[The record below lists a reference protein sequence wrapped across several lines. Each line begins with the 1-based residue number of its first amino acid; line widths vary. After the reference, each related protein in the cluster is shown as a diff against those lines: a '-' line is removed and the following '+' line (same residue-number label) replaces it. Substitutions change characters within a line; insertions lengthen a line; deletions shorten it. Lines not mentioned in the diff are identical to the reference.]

1 MKNSTKP
8 CGKIGK
14 TLRRWKRKYLEDSD
28 DEVDDQDCDIFDI
41 DTQNDN
47 HTTNS
52 SDYTGRNGPDIKFSQ
67 VDDDDGVPVIDDAE
81 FLESTID
88 DCSNEDDDNEVTIA
102 VSNASNGNDND
113 VKEGMKSNA
122 EAVNSIVNGR
132 DTNKNAAVS
141 RKPKHATT
149 QKVGVEKAKQ
159 NTSPPKAKFKKAES
173 MAESQKVVKPR
184 RGRQPGVQKSSN
196 TKTQSKKKFKT
207 QLTPSRT
214 LPYRSRTKPDR
225 LIAGDN
231 KKKGNES
238 KRGCLPRKSSKP
250 LHNKITHDGWE
261 CLEVGDADPS
271 LGLEFL
277 SPAGWWS
284 YVPRFYKESFDD
296 YDEERVVEYNPRN
309 RIPYEFEWSLSDDSV
324 PARIVDGKI
333 DFRMNDIPFLPKH
346 TAISGRIPAE
356 MLAEFTKLNTFI
368 SKNWLRNIFSGI
380 GGFDDQTRNYAK
392 YHIFGEVGNATWMDE
407 DPFDEDFGEKVK
419 ELICQCHAAIE
430 KLIGFRPT
438 FNHQVGVLVT
448 LKARPQRAHCD
459 FKELD
464 KISNEKLLP
473 WIVVIP
479 LTEEGTT
486 INIWPGPC
494 VYVEEHD
501 TFKNNMK
508 HIPRHPVRL
517 VIPFGS
523 MLMIRSDIVHGGSFG
538 SRGNTRMHLAINM
551 RASIEATQNLDC
563 VFSPTGARL
572 HYFRAYLEC
581 YESFRIPNEPSYS
594 DDQIAL
600 FDGKQKTPI
609 IRKMRQPRGRFAES
623 NDAKTNDH
631 GVSVKDSNLLD
642 VISDDDFDED
652 ENKWKDVNGK

>member
-1 MKNSTKP
+1 MASANCSAQQLHDYENSPMATVKRQGMETQQNTNSFDNRKRPPETPEEKHPVDQRIISTTSTPNIWKHDQNNSTNEVTDTSTTPRKPIDNRKKAAVTDDLKVIVVDDSASVSLEGNIKQDGNETEQALRKKVRTLESKLALLRQKEDKRRKLKNSTKP

-41 DTQNDN
+41 DTHNDN

-173 MAESQKVVKPR
+173 MAESQKVAKPR

-231 KKKGNES
+231 KKKGTNRNEGVC
-238 KRGCLPRKSSKP
+238 RGKAPN
-250 LHNKITHDGWE
+250 HYITRSHTMDG
-261 CLEVGDADPS
+261 
-271 LGLEFL
+271 
-277 SPAGWWS
+277 
-284 YVPRFYKESFDD
+284 
-296 YDEERVVEYNPRN
+296 
-309 RIPYEFEWSLSDDSV
+309 SV
-324 PARIVDGKI
+324 
-333 DFRMNDIPFLPKH
+333 
-346 TAISGRIPAE
+346 
-356 MLAEFTKLNTFI
+356 
-368 SKNWLRNIFSGI
+368 
-380 GGFDDQTRNYAK
+380 
-392 YHIFGEVGNATWMDE
+392 
-407 DPFDEDFGEKVK
+407 
-419 ELICQCHAAIE
+419 
-430 KLIGFRPT
+430 
-438 FNHQVGVLVT
+438 
-448 LKARPQRAHCD
+448 
-459 FKELD
+459 
-464 KISNEKLLP
+464 
-473 WIVVIP
+473 
-479 LTEEGTT
+479 
-486 INIWPGPC
+486 
-494 VYVEEHD
+494 
-501 TFKNNMK
+501 
-508 HIPRHPVRL
+508 
-517 VIPFGS
+517 
-523 MLMIRSDIVHGGSFG
+523 
-538 SRGNTRMHLAINM
+538 
-551 RASIEATQNLDC
+551 
-563 VFSPTGARL
+563 
-572 HYFRAYLEC
+572 
-581 YESFRIPNEPSYS
+581 
-594 DDQIAL
+594 
-600 FDGKQKTPI
+600 
-609 IRKMRQPRGRFAES
+609 
-623 NDAKTNDH
+623 
-631 GVSVKDSNLLD
+631 
-642 VISDDDFDED
+642 
-652 ENKWKDVNGK
+652 